1 LVQFNAMEMDS
12 RKKAFQFCRSLNRVL
27 LPLNRNDV
35 PFFSRGRDLGYR
47 FSLLLV
53 VDIVMKGLNGFFFL
67 RLVYWMEII
76 YAAVECCAFGGSY
89 LPYGGTSHLHF
100 FGSIPIGPVQPDRVI
115 RSRVTIDSQIFSLGN
130 RRLLWTRKIIS
141 FFRLK

>member
-1 LVQFNAMEMDS
+1 MMCRF
-12 RKKAFQFCRSLNRVL
+12 FQE
-27 LPLNRNDV
+27 
-35 PFFSRGRDLGYR
+35 GRDLGYR
-47 FSLLLV
+47 FSLLLA
-53 VDIVMKGLNGFFFL
+53 VDIVTKGLNGFFFL

-76 YAAVECCAFGGSY
+76 YGAVECCAFGGSY

-130 RRLLWTRKIIS
+130 RRLLVDQKNN
-141 FFRLK
+141 FFFPTELTDVSQKWQRCLLWFPLKK